1 MADYVPKSD
10 FQRGNL
16 LFCFFLHKNAEEA
29 HQMLVEAYGNHALSR
44 TQCFEWF
51 KKFRAGHYELPNQP
65 RGRPP
70 KTFEDEELENLL
82 EQNCAQSQEMLAQ
95 QLRVTQQCV
104 SKRLKA
110 LGKILK
116 FGKWVP
122 HEMTENQEVHR
133 KVTCEMLLARYAR
146 KSFLHRIVT
155 GDEKWI
161 FFENPK
167 RATGRV
173 NPGGAVPSTSRQDRF
188 GKKTMLC
195 LFWDQKGLVYFELL
209 QPGET
214 VDQTRYQQQLRDLTA
229 ALLERRPEWHQRHE
243 GKILLHDN
251 APAHRTSTTRALLSE
266 LGWEILPHP
275 PYSPDLAPSDYH
287 VFASMGHA
295 LSEQRFANFEEVRK
309 WVNNWF
315 QSKPEEFFRRG
326 IQKLPERW
334 EACVSNEGKYFE

>member
-1 MADYVPKSD
+1 MAGYVPNNE

-16 LFCFFLHKNAEEA
+16 LFCYFLKKNAEQA
-29 HQMLVEAYGNHALSR
+29 HQLLVEAYGGHALSR
-44 TQCFEWF
+44 RQCFEWF
-51 KKFRAGHYELPNQP
+51 KKFKAGQYELQNQP

-70 KTFEDEELENLL
+70 KKFEDEELETLL
-82 EQNCAQSQEMLAQ
+82 EENCAQSQEELAQ
-95 QLRVTQQCV
+95 QLSVTRQAI
-104 SKRLKA
+104 SKRLTA

-122 HEMTENQEVHR
+122 HELTEIHQEQR
-133 KVTCEMLLARYAR
+133 RTTCKMLIARHDR

-167 RATGRV
+167 RTRGWV
-173 NPGGAVPSTSRQDRF
+173 NRGAVPSTSRQNRF

-195 LFWDQKGLVYFELL
+195 LFWDQKGLVHFELL

-214 VDQTRYQQQLRDLTA
+214 VNQDRYQQQMRDLTA
-229 ALLERRPEWHQRHE
+229 ALLEKRPEWHERHE

-251 APAHRTSTTRALLSE
+251 APAHRTTATKEVLAE

-295 LSEQRFANFEEVRK
+295 LSKQRFTNYEEVRE
-309 WVNNWF
+309 WLENWF
-315 QSKPEEFFRRG
+315 GTKPEDFFRRG
-326 IQKLPERW
+326 IRKLPERW
-334 EACVSNEGKYFE
+334 EACVASEGQYFE